1 MNWKYLLG
9 GTMLLVL
16 LLAGIG
22 AAAYVGVGPAPGGDT
37 SGESIDDFPTGTEY
51 DSDAAGAGESP
62 PFSFVVDEIE
72 ECGQTCRDVT
82 ATLHNDMNQSASDV
96 TVYTRIYAGQD
107 NTDEGD
113 LVWEGT
119 DDVGT
124 LDAESSHTTTKRV
137 ELSLQDARTVDQNNG
152 WITIVTTIE
161 SDETTVTF
169 KDSEQVA

>member
-9 GTMLLVL
+9 GTLLLVL

-22 AAAYVGVGPAPGGDT
+22 AAAYVGVGPAPGGGP

-51 DSDAAGAGESP
+51 DSDAAAGENP

-124 LDAESSHTTTKRV
+124 LNAESSHTTTKRV
-137 ELSLQDARTVDQNNG
+137 ELSLQEARTVDQNNG